1 MAQEKKA
8 APDWERIEAD
18 YRAGILSLREIA
30 AANPGANHVA
40 IARKAKASGWT
51 RDLSAKIKAKADELV
66 TKRTVTADVTA
77 KSPVSEREIIDSGA
91 EAIARIRLAH
101 RTDISR
107 SRALAMALLEELE
120 IETANLD
127 LFRELGE
134 ILRSDDDKGQ
144 DRRNDLYNKV
154 ISSAG
159 RIDGMKKLSDTLKTL
174 IGLEREAY
182 SIGSEAAGG
191 DSNPKQFAA
200 SDPIEAAKQYAR
212 LMNP

>member
-1 MAQEKKA
+1 MAQPKKA

-30 AANPGANHVA
+30 AAHPGSNHVA

-77 KSPVSEREIIDSGA
+77 KDPVSEREIIDSGA

-107 SRALAMALLEELE
+107 SRALAMSLLAELE
-120 IETANLD
+120 SVTGSID
-127 LFRELGE
+127 LFQQLGE
-134 ILRSDDDKGQ
+134 MLRSPDDKGI
-144 DRRNDLYNKV
+144 DKLNDLYMKV
-154 ISSAG
+154 VSMSG
-159 RIDGMKKLSDTLKTL
+159 RVSNMKQLSDTLKTL

-182 SIGSEAAGG
+182 GLANAPTLPPPDKSGPPADQDWLGFPI
-191 DSNPKQFAA
+191 SNGEQV
-200 SDPIEAAKQYAR
+200 
-212 LMNP
+212 

>member
-1 MAQEKKA
+1 MVQPKKA

-30 AANPGANHVA
+30 AAHPGSNHVA
-40 IARKAKASGWT
+40 IARKAKAAGWT

-77 KSPVSEREIIDSGA
+77 KDPVSEREIIDSGA

-107 SRALAMALLEELE
+107 SRALAMSLLAELE
-120 IETANLD
+120 SVTGNID
-127 LFRELGE
+127 LFQQLGE
-134 ILRSDDDKGQ
+134 MLRSPDDKGI
-144 DRRNDLYNKV
+144 DKLNDLYMKV
-154 ISSAG
+154 VSMSG
-159 RIDGMKKLSDTLKTL
+159 RVSNMKQLSDTLKTL

-182 SIGSEAAGG
+182 GLASASTLPPPDNAGPPAG
-191 DSNPKQFAA
+191 QDWLGFPVKN
-200 SDPIEAAKQYAR
+200 DD
-212 LMNP
+212 